1 MVGVEAFRITGGK
14 RLMGEIRVDGSK
26 NSSLPV
32 FMATLMEKGTYTL
45 KNVPNLR
52 DIKTSIELLTSLGLL
67 VEKAG
72 PHAYKITNNGLSTL
86 TAEYEIV
93 KKMRASFLAMGAIL
107 AYAGKANVSL
117 PGGCNIGLRP
127 VDLHLKGFEA
137 LGVKYK
143 IVNGYVDAV
152 AKNGLSGGG
161 IILDMPSVGATEN
174 IMMAATKARGTTVI
188 ENAAREP
195 EIEDLADF
203 LNKMGAKIKGAGTS
217 TVVIEGVKKLTP
229 GEHTIISDRIV
240 AATYIILAILF
251 EGDVTVSGVNREHL
265 NGFLLKLEEMGL
277 KYRFTRN
284 TLRILSKLSDLSPA
298 EVVTMPHPGFPTDI
312 QAPMMTLLSLVKG
325 KSEIKE
331 TIFENRFMHVAELNR
346 MGAQI
351 SVDGD
356 LAKITG
362 VRELSGANVMASDLR
377 AGAALVLAALMAKG
391 TSVVNR
397 IYHVDRGYEIFDKKL
412 KKLGAEIERIKIR
425 L

>member
-1 MVGVEAFRITGGK
+1 
-14 RLMGEIRVDGSK
+14 
-26 NSSLPV
+26 
-32 FMATLMEKGTYTL
+32 
-45 KNVPNLR
+45 
-52 DIKTSIELLTSLGLL
+52 
-67 VEKAG
+67 
-72 PHAYKITNNGLSTL
+72 
-86 TAEYEIV
+86 
-93 KKMRASFLAMGAIL
+93 
-107 AYAGKANVSL
+107 
-117 PGGCNIGLRP
+117 
-127 VDLHLKGFEA
+127 
-137 LGVKYK
+137 
-143 IVNGYVDAV
+143 
-152 AKNGLSGGG
+152 
-161 IILDMPSVGATEN
+161 MPSVGATEN

>member
-14 RLMGEIRVDGSK
+14 KLMGEIRADGSK

-45 KNVPNLR
+45 KNVPDLK
-52 DIKTSIELLTSLGLL
+52 DIKTSIELLVSLGLT
-67 VEKAG
+67 VERISEHG
-72 PHAYKITNNGLSTL
+72 YRIINNGLKTL

-107 AYAGKANVSL
+107 AYAAKADVSL

-137 LGVKYK
+137 LGVKYR
-143 IVNGYVDAV
+143 IVNGYVEAA
-152 AKNGLSGGG
+152 AKKGLTGGG
-161 IILDMPSVGATEN
+161 VILDMPSVGATEN
-174 IMMAATKARGTTVI
+174 IMMAAAKARGLTVI

-203 LNKMGAKIKGAGTS
+203 LNKMGAKIRGAGTS
-217 TVVIEGVKKLTP
+217 TVIIEGVKKLTP
-229 GEHTIISDRIV
+229 CEHTIISDRIV
-240 AATYIILAILF
+240 AETYIVLAALF
-251 EGDVTVSGVNREHL
+251 DGDIIVNGVNREHL

-277 KYRFTRN
+277 KYRITRN
-284 TLRILSKLSDLSPA
+284 SMKILSKLSDLSP
-298 EVVTMPHPGFPTDI
+298 VDIVTMPHPGFPTDI
-312 QAPMMTLLSLVKG
+312 QAPMMTLLSLIRG

-351 SVDGD
+351 TVDGD

-362 VRELSGANVMASDLR
+362 VREFSGANVMASDLR
-377 AGAALVLAALMAKG
+377 AGAALVLAALKARG
-391 TSVVNR
+391 TSVINR
-397 IYHVDRGYEIFDKKL
+397 IYHVDRGYERLEKKL
-412 KKLGAEIERIKIR
+412 KKLGAEIERIK
-425 L
+425 LEL